1 MKYIKLISI
10 FLVVSMVLSV
20 GDVTSF
26 AKERKKKKEELSIED
41 YDISTNPKLAKGRK
55 ALEMAIMYMNRG
67 HKEFRGRPGLAQK
80 NFEHAQSYFNTATFE
95 YKVLGETLKIDT
107 SHEVA
112 VCEQLQRKAH
122 VWISKAKRAR
132 KRPGASY

>member
-1 MKYIKLISI
+1 MKYLKLIGI
-10 FLVVSMVLSV
+10 FLAASMVFSAADTV
-20 GDVTSF
+20 SF

-41 YDISTNPKLAKGRK
+41 YDISTDPTLAKGRK
-55 ALEMAIMYMNRG
+55 ALEKAIMYMNRG

-80 NFEHAQSYFNTATFE
+80 NFEHAQSYFNTAVFE
-95 YKVLGETLKIDT
+95 YKVLGERHNIDT

-112 VCEQLQRKAH
+112 VCEEFQRKAH
-122 VWISKAKRAR
+122 VWISKAKRER